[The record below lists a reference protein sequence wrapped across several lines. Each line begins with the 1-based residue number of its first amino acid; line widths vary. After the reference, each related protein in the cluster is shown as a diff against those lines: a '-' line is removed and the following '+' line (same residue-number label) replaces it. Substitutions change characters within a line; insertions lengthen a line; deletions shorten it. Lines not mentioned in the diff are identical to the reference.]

1 MEKYYKNHLAH
12 IHDKYF
18 GDLSKNAALDLITN
32 IWTNQTGR
40 NVIDIGCG
48 SGILASILVANDF
61 SVTGVDISNDI
72 LEIAR
77 KRAPSAKFIHASLH
91 NFEFSP
97 CDIVTAIGEPINYL
111 FDHKSNYESC
121 FIFFNKVY
129 NNLEGNGLFVFD
141 FLTTK
146 IGLNDSSK
154 IIEKED
160 MTMFLSVAID
170 KDNSILKRTMIYFIK
185 DGNFYVRDTET
196 HKQYLFDEKV
206 IVDQLLSIGF
216 EVKKID
222 GYNGHQ
228 FRDGHIGLICN
239 KVK

>member
-1 MEKYYKNHLAH
+1 MQGYYKNSLAH

-18 GDLSKNAALDLITN
+18 GDLAKNAALDLINN
-32 IWTNQTGR
+32 IWTNKTGKT
-40 NVIDIGCG
+40 VIDIGCG
-48 SGILASILVANDF
+48 SGILASILTDSDF

-77 KRAPSAKFIHASLH
+77 KRAPSAKFINASLH
-91 NFEFSP
+91 NYEFSP
-97 CDIVTAIGEPINYL
+97 CDIVTAIGEPLNYL

-121 FIFFNKVY
+121 FKLFNKVY

-146 IGLNDSSK
+146 IGLADSSR

-160 MTMFLSVAID
+160 MTMFLSISID
-170 KDNSILKRTMIYFIK
+170 KDKSILKRTMIYFIK
-185 DGNFYVRDTET
+185 DGNYYIKDTET
-196 HKQYLFDEKV
+196 HKQFLFEEGV
-206 IVDQLLSIGF
+206 IVDQLMSVGF
-216 EVKKID
+216 ELKKID

-228 FRDGHIGLICN
+228 FRNGHIGLICK